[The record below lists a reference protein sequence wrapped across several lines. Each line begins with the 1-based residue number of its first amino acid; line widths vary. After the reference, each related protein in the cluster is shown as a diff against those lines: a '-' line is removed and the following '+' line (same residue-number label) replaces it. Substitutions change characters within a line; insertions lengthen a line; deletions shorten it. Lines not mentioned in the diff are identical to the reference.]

1 MKISA
6 VRVHTANMSHS
17 WLTES
22 LIAHP
27 LAQWSAY
34 REKRTS
40 WFGTMSAGE
49 VEIETDAGSDGVG
62 FIGGGQANAARS
74 TIDEQLSQPLSGQD
88 PTDIEPLWDHMDRAS
103 GMC

>member
-6 VRVHTANMSHS
+6 IRVHVANMSNS

-40 WFGTMSAGE
+40 WFGTMSAGV
-49 VEIETDAGSDGVG
+49 VEIATDEGLTGLG
-62 FIGGGQANAARS
+62 FIGGGKANFFV
-74 TIDEQLSQPLSGQD
+74 
-88 PTDIEPLWDHMDRAS
+88 H
-103 GMC
+103 

>member
-1 MKISA
+1 MKISS
-6 VRVHTANMSHS
+6 VRVHTANMSQS

-40 WFGTMSAGE
+40 WFGVMSAGV
-49 VEIETDAGSDGVG
+49 VEIETDA
-62 FIGGGQANAARS
+62 
-74 TIDEQLSQPLSGQD
+74 PLLNK
-88 PTDIEPLWDHMDRAS
+88 PKHHKRRR
-103 GMC
+103 